1 MPRLLPSG
9 ARLDSP
15 VAADAWGDTWVGVT
29 AAGAPLRATV
39 LAPGL
44 AADAGV
50 QARLRR
56 ERPVLLGLASRHLV
70 RWTDVVTEA
79 GLTVLGFQEPA
90 GENLQ
95 TLLARAGPP
104 PSAVAARVAAQVCFG
119 LTAAH
124 AAGLVHGS
132 LRADVVWVE
141 VAAPPPAGDPLVRVA
156 GIGLAALLRPALLS
170 GGPLSGGPLSG
181 GPQDAPE
188 LADGRALTPAADLW
202 SVGLLLAG
210 LTGGTPGSDGPGEAP
225 AGVPAALWDEVL
237 RLTAA
242 DPAARPVSARA
253 AATRLVSLADALDG
267 ALTRRTAADEPV
279 GPAAPSTRVPLPA
292 LPRSAAAPAGVA
304 AQPSAAPSA
313 APSAD
318 LGPGLRRVPRPQSAV
333 APLAPLAPLPPVVP
347 VAPVVA
353 PAPAETAR
361 ATAGSGVP
369 RHLVTSRGPRRAI
382 DGSRGRR
389 SAIVGALL
397 GLAAFGAGVVV
408 VLSRSPRPSRPTPS
422 PAAIVG
428 RVPTPPPVVATS
440 PSGPVSSTTATA
452 TDTPAAAAS
461 TPVAAASTPVAT
473 PPPTP
478 ASTTRPTGPSDDAA
492 ASAAGLRRT
501 DLGAS
506 ALRLERP
513 RGSDF
518 NTLLRALYA
527 YCDYYTPTSAR
538 RSGHA
543 FLAYRFAG
551 VEVYD
556 DVAVYPDG
564 GAAGLLAGL
573 RTSLQRCPTLSAH
586 DATGRVQGTFALIPS
601 APLPGVPHEQ
611 VALTYQRVDA
621 AGPTTRAVF
630 LRRGRTVSVVLVVG
644 QAQRLAPPLGR
655 AVQRA
660 SSRLAGAPAT

>member
-70 RWTDVVTEA
+70 PWTDVVTEA

-90 GENLQ
+90 GESLQ

-104 PSAVAARVAAQVCFG
+104 PPAVAARVAAQVCFG

-141 VAAPPPAGDPLVRVA
+141 VAAPPAAGDPLARVA
-156 GIGLAALLRPALLS
+156 GIGLAALLRSAL
-170 GGPLSGGPLSG
+170 LSG

-210 LTGGTPGSDGPGEAP
+210 LTGGTPSSDGPGEAP

-237 RLTAA
+237 SLTAA

-253 AATRLVSLADALDG
+253 AATRLVSLADAFDG
-267 ALTRRTAADEPV
+267 ALTRRPAADEPV

-304 AQPSAAPSA
+304 VQPSA

-333 APLAPLAPLPPVVP
+333 APLAPLAPVVP

-397 GLAAFGAGVVV
+397 GLAALGAGVVV

-452 TDTPAAAAS
+452 TATPAAAAS

>member
-1 MPRLLPSG
+1 
-9 ARLDSP
+9 
-15 VAADAWGDTWVGVT
+15 
-29 AAGAPLRATV
+29 
-39 LAPGL
+39 
-44 AADAGV
+44 
-50 QARLRR
+50 
-56 ERPVLLGLASRHLV
+56 
-70 RWTDVVTEA
+70 
-79 GLTVLGFQEPA
+79 
-90 GENLQ
+90 
-95 TLLARAGPP
+95 
-104 PSAVAARVAAQVCFG
+104 VAAQ
-119 LTAAH
+119 
-124 AAGLVHGS
+124 
-132 LRADVVWVE
+132 
-141 VAAPPPAGDPLVRVA
+141 
-156 GIGLAALLRPALLS
+156 
-170 GGPLSGGPLSG
+170 
-181 GPQDAPE
+181 
-188 LADGRALTPAADLW
+188 
-202 SVGLLLAG
+202 
-210 LTGGTPGSDGPGEAP
+210 
-225 AGVPAALWDEVL
+225 
-237 RLTAA
+237 
-242 DPAARPVSARA
+242 
-253 AATRLVSLADALDG
+253 
-267 ALTRRTAADEPV
+267 
-279 GPAAPSTRVPLPA
+279 
-292 LPRSAAAPAGVA
+292 
-304 AQPSAAPSA
+304 PSA

-333 APLAPLAPLPPVVP
+333 APLAP

-369 RHLVTSRGPRRAI
+369 RHLATSRGPRRAT

-397 GLAAFGAGVVV
+397 GLAALGAGVVV

-422 PAAIVG
+422 PAAILG
-428 RVPTPPPVVATS
+428 RVPTTPPVVATS

-452 TDTPAAAAS
+452 TATPAAAAS